1 LVKEPALSTY
11 LGLGNLIEKG
21 HDYKTIMS
29 MTGHSDIKSLMKYV
43 SVDDGRIE
51 VGRNLYSNSQGSEND
66 VLTLFNQLSE
76 SNKELIVETIKRLI

>member
-1 LVKEPALSTY
+1 MVKEPILPTY

-51 VGRNLYSNSQGSEND
+51 VGRNLYSNSEDRESD
-66 VLTLFNQLSE
+66 V
-76 SNKELIVETIKRLI
+76 

>member
-1 LVKEPALSTY
+1 
-11 LGLGNLIEKG
+11 
-21 HDYKTIMS
+21 MS

-76 SNKELIVETIKRLI
+76 SNKELIVETIKRMS

>member
-1 LVKEPALSTY
+1 MSLLCVFIFVIFGPK
-11 LGLGNLIEKG
+11 KG

-51 VGRNLYSNSQGSEND
+51 IGRNLNSNSEGRESD
-66 VLTLFNQLSE
+66 VMKLFNQLSE
-76 SNKELIVETIKRLI
+76 SNKEFIVDTIKRLVSK